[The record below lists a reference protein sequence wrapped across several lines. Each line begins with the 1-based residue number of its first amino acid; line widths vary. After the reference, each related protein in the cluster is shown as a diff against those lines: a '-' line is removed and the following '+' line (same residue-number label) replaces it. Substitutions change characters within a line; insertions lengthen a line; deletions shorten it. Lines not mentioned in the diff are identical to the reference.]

1 MSRSGF
7 DPRPESKGADPMEW
21 HRHRIH
27 PILWKALTGVRLK
40 AKDPVRRE
48 LELWQEREDAYLARR
63 PCFSQ
68 ADGEPPW
75 AE

>member
-1 MSRSGF
+1 
-7 DPRPESKGADPMEW
+7 MEW

-27 PILWKALTGVRLK
+27 PVLWKALDGVGLK
-40 AKDPVRRE
+40 ARDPVRRE
-48 LELWQEREDAYLARR
+48 LELWKEREDKYLARR

-68 ADGEPPW
+68 AGLEPPW